1 MPNPLLPTNPV
12 PALLNFQFDST
23 NTSGCYRIM
32 SRIQGSGD
40 PYTNTPVA
48 CTPFVPPTLSVPCT
62 AQIGIT
68 VDDETCD
75 PVTYEGYIQPC
86 CHDVASLE
94 GRVPFTVTFTPN
106 PVCKSYEVTCLSA
119 GVQSVLVDTIGQGYD
134 PLNLTEIVTITDPA
148 GTLATAE
155 CIIQDGGIETF
166 LETVAGVANNLLLN
180 GSFSNDF
187 VVSVVGA
194 PSIIASVDY
203 EITLGLVTSI
213 NITSVLDNPGAPG
226 SGYSVLDTFTLPAPV
241 GGWATPP
248 EYQVTALDTGK
259 ILVCVVT
266 APGSGYTGP
275 TLATIPAPTLGGPV
289 QALLSVVNNPCNPI
303 SGFGNNCI
311 TNTPAAV
318 LNDIYIG
325 STVQMCRR
333 GDIGAIPADLDIVE
347 GGCCADQTCNEYT
360 VETDPSFTGK
370 IFLTACDTL
379 VSTAIKVVIPPM
391 VPYAIGCALT
401 GSVVIM
407 PPSQASLVTIT
418 AGALC

>member
-1 MPNPLLPTNPV
+1 MAAATIDLTFISQYTL
-12 PALLNFQFDST
+12 
-23 NTSGCYRIM
+23 GCHNVYY
-32 SRIQGSGD
+32 RIQGSGD
-40 PYTNTPVA
+40 PYTQETVNCPLH
-48 CTPFVPPTLSVPCT
+48 FPPDPAPSCSYS
-62 AQIGIT
+62 INIT

-75 PVTYEGYIQPC
+75 PVIYEGYVQAC
-86 CHDVASLE
+86 CENSLSLE

-119 GVQSVLVDTIGQGYD
+119 GVQSVLVDTIGEGYD

-187 VVSVVGA
+187 VVSVVGT

-213 NITSVLDNPGAPG
+213 NITSVLSNPGAPG
-226 SGYSVLDTFTLPAPV
+226 NGYSVLDTFTLPAPV

-266 APGSGYTGP
+266 AAGSGYTGP
-275 TLATIPAPTLGGPV
+275 TLATIPAPTLGPPTV
-289 QALLSVVNNPCNPI
+289 QALLSVVNNPCNPV

-311 TNTPAAV
+311 TNTPSAV

-325 STVQMCRR
+325 STVQICRR

-360 VETDPSFTGK
+360 VETDPSFTGE
-370 IFLTACDTL
+370 IFLTECDTL
-379 VSTAIKVVIPPM
+379 VSASIKVVIPPM

-407 PPSQASLVTIT
+407 PPSQAGLVTIT